1 MPALTNYDAK
11 ITSTRTTV
19 GQLMGQFNGAME
31 RYTWVR
37 FAAKLTP
44 CDRTHIAKVSIP
56 VGRWNVTHGFDSQES
71 SQTAKTDIAKVS
83 IPQWGDG
90 GNS

>member
-31 RYTWVR
+31 RYAWVR
-37 FAAKLTP
+37 Y
-44 CDRTHIAKVSIP
+44 
-56 VGRWNVTHGFDSQES
+56 SQES
-71 SQTAKTDIAKVS
+71 SRTATKRT
-83 IPQWGDG
+83 
-90 GNS
+90 

>member
-31 RYTWVR
+31 RYAWVR
-37 FAAKLTP
+37 FAGKLTN
-44 CDRTHIAKVSIP
+44 CHKTHIAKVSIP
-56 VGRWNVTHGFDSQES
+56 L
-71 SQTAKTDIAKVS
+71 
-83 IPQWGDG
+83 GDG
-90 GNS
+90 